1 MNREE
6 RENDVLEQLLR
17 ESLASDAEPA
27 EDFTARLMEQVHRTP
42 QDKARKQPY
51 QKILAALAACAVI
64 AVAIPLIM
72 PRMGSQNAVSADSAA
87 PEMQEEANGADTA
100 DDRLVYSTA
109 PTNGGEED
117 FYTAEQNDSRKQNY
131 GAGETVTLTGQE
143 AGEAREMLDAMAV
156 EPVSAEDGSVTYDL
170 TREQAAALG
179 ETVEALHDIDG
190 GVTLILEVAE

>member
-27 EDFTARLMEQVHRTP
+27 EDFTARLMEQVRRTP
-42 QDKARKQPY
+42 QEKAKKQPY

-117 FYTAEQNDSRKQNY
+117 FDTAGQQDRKQNF
-131 GAGETVTLTGQE
+131 GAGEAVTLTGQE
-143 AGEAREMLDAMAV
+143 AGEAREVLDAMAV
-156 EPVSAEDGSVTYDL
+156 DPVSAGDGSVVYDL

>member
-6 RENDVLEQLLR
+6 RENDGLEQLLR

-72 PRMGSQNAVSADSAA
+72 PRASNQAATSADSAA
-87 PEMQEEANGADTA
+87 PEMWEEANGADTA
-100 DDRLVYSTA
+100 DNQLVYSTA
-109 PTNGGEED
+109 PTNDSEED
-117 FYTAEQNDSRKQNY
+117 FDAAGQQDRKQDY
-131 GAGETVTLTGQE
+131 GAGDTVTLTGQE
-143 AGEAREMLDAMAV
+143 AGEAREALEAMAV
-156 EPVSAEDGSVTYDL
+156 EPVSAGDGSVVYDL

-179 ETVEALHDIDG
+179 ETVEALHNIDG
-190 GVTLILEVAE
+190 GVTLILEVVE

>member
-117 FYTAEQNDSRKQNY
+117 FDTAGQQDRKQNF
-131 GAGETVTLTGQE
+131 GAGEAVTLTGQE
-143 AGEAREMLDAMAV
+143 AGEAREVLDAMAV

-170 TREQAAALG
+170 TREQTAALG

>member
-27 EDFTARLMEQVHRTP
+27 EDFTARLMEQVRRTP

-72 PRMGSQNAVSADSAA
+72 PRASNQAATSADSAA
-87 PEMQEEANGADTA
+87 PEMWEEANGADTA
-100 DDRLVYSTA
+100 DDQLVYSTA
-109 PTNGGEED
+109 PTNSSEED
-117 FYTAEQNDSRKQNY
+117 FDAAGQQDRKQDY
-131 GAGETVTLTGQE
+131 GAGDTVTLTGQE
-143 AGEAREMLDAMAV
+143 AGVAREALEAMAV
-156 EPVSAEDGSVTYDL
+156 EPVSAGDGSVVYDL

>member
-1 MNREE
+1 MNRKE

-27 EDFTARLMEQVHRTP
+27 EDFTARLMEQVRRTP
-42 QDKARKQPY
+42 QEKAKKQPY

-72 PRMGSQNAVSADSAA
+72 PRASNQAATSADSAA
-87 PEMQEEANGADTA
+87 PEMWEEANGADTA
-100 DDRLVYSTA
+100 DNQLVYSTA
-109 PTNGGEED
+109 PTNDSEED
-117 FYTAEQNDSRKQNY
+117 FDAAGQQDRKQDY
-131 GAGETVTLTGQE
+131 GAGDTVTLTGQE
-143 AGEAREMLDAMAV
+143 AGVAREALEAMAV
-156 EPVSAEDGSVTYDL
+156 EPVSAGDGSVVYDL

>member
-109 PTNGGEED
+109 PTNSSEED
-117 FYTAEQNDSRKQNY
+117 FDAAGQQDRKQDY
-131 GAGETVTLTGQE
+131 GAGDTVTLTGQE
-143 AGEAREMLDAMAV
+143 AGVAREALEAMAV
-156 EPVSAEDGSVTYDL
+156 EPVSAGDGSVVYDL

-179 ETVEALHDIDG
+179 ETVEALQNIDS
-190 GVTLILEVAE
+190 GVTLILEVVE

>member
-27 EDFTARLMEQVHRTP
+27 EDFTARLMEQVRRTP
-42 QDKARKQPY
+42 QEKAKKQPY
-51 QKILAALAACAVI
+51 RKILAALAACAVI

-72 PRMGSQNAVSADSAA
+72 PRASNQAATSADSAA
-87 PEMQEEANGADTA
+87 PEMWEEANGADTA
-100 DDRLVYSTA
+100 DNQLVYSTA
-109 PTNGGEED
+109 PTNDSEED
-117 FYTAEQNDSRKQNY
+117 FDAAGQQDRKQDY
-131 GAGETVTLTGQE
+131 GAGDTVTLTGQE
-143 AGEAREMLDAMAV
+143 AGEAREALEAMAV
-156 EPVSAEDGSVTYDL
+156 EPVSAGDGSVVYDL

>member
-72 PRMGSQNAVSADSAA
+72 PRASNQAATSADSAA
-87 PEMQEEANGADTA
+87 PEMWEEANGADTA
-100 DDRLVYSTA
+100 DNQLVYSTA
-109 PTNGGEED
+109 PTNSSEED
-117 FYTAEQNDSRKQNY
+117 FDAAGQQDRKQDY
-131 GAGETVTLTGQE
+131 GAGDTVTLTGQE
-143 AGEAREMLDAMAV
+143 AGVAREALEAMAV
-156 EPVSAEDGSVTYDL
+156 EPVSAGDGSVVYDL

>member
-64 AVAIPLIM
+64 AEAIPLIM

-117 FYTAEQNDSRKQNY
+117 FDTAGQQDRKQDS
-131 GAGETVTLTGQE
+131 GAGEAVTLTGQE
-143 AGEAREMLDAMAV
+143 AGEAREVLDAMAV

>member
-1 MNREE
+1 MNRED

-117 FYTAEQNDSRKQNY
+117 FDTAGQQDRKQNF
-131 GAGETVTLTGQE
+131 GAGEAVTLTGQE
-143 AGEAREMLDAMAV
+143 AGEAREVLDAMAV

>member
-6 RENDVLEQLLR
+6 RENDGLEQLLR

-27 EDFTARLMEQVHRTP
+27 EDFTARLMEQVRRTP
-42 QDKARKQPY
+42 QEKARRQPY
-51 QKILAALAACAVI
+51 QKILAALAACVVI
-64 AVAIPLIM
+64 AVAIPLVM
-72 PRMGSQNAVSADSAA
+72 PRMGSQAASSTDCAPQEMLEDAD
-87 PEMQEEANGADTA
+87 GADTT
-100 DDRLVYSTA
+100 DEQQVYNTA

-117 FYTAEQNDSRKQNY
+117 LDTAGQQDRKQDY
-131 GAGETVTLTGQE
+131 GAGEAVTLTGQD
-143 AGEAREMLDAMAV
+143 AGEAREVLDAMAV
-156 EPVSAEDGSVTYDL
+156 EPVSAEGGSVTYDL

>member
-27 EDFTARLMEQVHRTP
+27 EDFTARLMEQVRRTP
-42 QDKARKQPY
+42 QEKAKKQPY
-51 QKILAALAACAVI
+51 WKFLAALAACAVI

-117 FYTAEQNDSRKQNY
+117 FDTAGQQDRKQNF
-131 GAGETVTLTGQE
+131 GAGEAVTLTGQE
-143 AGEAREMLDAMAV
+143 AGEAREVLDAMAV

>member
-27 EDFTARLMEQVHRTP
+27 GDFTARLMEQVRCTP
-42 QDKARKQPY
+42 QEKARKQPY

-64 AVAIPLIM
+64 AVAIPLVM
-72 PRMGSQNAVSADSAA
+72 PRASNQAATSADSAA
-87 PEMQEEANGADTA
+87 PEMWEEANGADTA
-100 DDRLVYSTA
+100 DNQLVYSTA

-117 FYTAEQNDSRKQNY
+117 FDTAGQQDRKQNF
-131 GAGETVTLTGQE
+131 GAGEAVTLTGQE
-143 AGEAREMLDAMAV
+143 AGEAREVLDAMAV
-156 EPVSAEDGSVTYDL
+156 EPVSAGDGSVVYDL

>member
-6 RENDVLEQLLR
+6 RENDGLEQLLR

-87 PEMQEEANGADTA
+87 PEMQEEANGADTT

-117 FYTAEQNDSRKQNY
+117 FDTAGQQDRKQNF
-131 GAGETVTLTGQE
+131 GAGEAVTLTGQE
-143 AGEAREMLDAMAV
+143 AGEAREVLDAMAV

>member
-27 EDFTARLMEQVHRTP
+27 EDFTARLMEQVRRTP
-42 QDKARKQPY
+42 QEKAKKQPY
-51 QKILAALAACAVI
+51 WKILAALAACAVI

-100 DDRLVYSTA
+100 DDQLVYSTA
-109 PTNGGEED
+109 PTNSSEED
-117 FYTAEQNDSRKQNY
+117 FDAAGQQDRKQDS

-143 AGEAREMLDAMAV
+143 AGVAREALEAMAV
-156 EPVSAEDGSVTYDL
+156 EPVSAGDGSVVYDL

-179 ETVEALHDIDG
+179 ETVDALHGIDG
-190 GVTLILEVAE
+190 GVTLILEVVE

>member
-27 EDFTARLMEQVHRTP
+27 EDFTARLMEQVRRTP

-64 AVAIPLIM
+64 AVAIPLVM
-72 PRMGSQNAVSADSAA
+72 PRMGNQAATSADSAA
-87 PEMQEEANGADTA
+87 PEMWEEANGADTA
-100 DDRLVYSTA
+100 DDQLVYSTA
-109 PTNGGEED
+109 PTNSNGED
-117 FYTAEQNDSRKQNY
+117 FDAAGQQDRKQDY
-131 GAGETVTLTGQE
+131 GAGDTVTLTGQE
-143 AGEAREMLDAMAV
+143 AGVAREALEAMAV
-156 EPVSAEDGSVTYDL
+156 EPVSAGDGSVVYDL

>member
-17 ESLASDAEPA
+17 ESLASDAESA

-117 FYTAEQNDSRKQNY
+117 FDTAGQQDRKQNF
-131 GAGETVTLTGQE
+131 GAGEAVTLTGQE
-143 AGEAREMLDAMAV
+143 AGEAREVLDAMAV
-156 EPVSAEDGSVTYDL
+156 DPVSAGDGSVVYDL

>member
-27 EDFTARLMEQVHRTP
+27 EDFTARLMEQVRRTP
-42 QDKARKQPY
+42 QEKARRQPY

-64 AVAIPLIM
+64 AAAIPLVM
-72 PRMGSQNAVSADSAA
+72 PRMGNQAATSADSAV
-87 PEMQEEANGADTA
+87 PDMWEEANGADTA
-100 DDRLVYSTA
+100 DDQLVYSTA
-109 PTNGGEED
+109 PTNSSKED
-117 FYTAEQNDSRKQNY
+117 FDAAGQQDRKQDY
-131 GAGETVTLTGQE
+131 GAGDTVTLTGQE
-143 AGEAREMLDAMAV
+143 AGEAREALEAMAV
-156 EPVSAEDGSVTYDL
+156 EPVSAGDGSVVYDL

>member
-27 EDFTARLMEQVHRTP
+27 GDFTARLMEQVRRTP
-42 QDKARKQPY
+42 QEKAKKQPY

-72 PRMGSQNAVSADSAA
+72 PRASNQAATSADSAA
-87 PEMQEEANGADTA
+87 PEMWEEANGADTA
-100 DDRLVYSTA
+100 DNQLVYSTA
-109 PTNGGEED
+109 PTNSSEED
-117 FYTAEQNDSRKQNY
+117 FDAAGQQDRKQDY

-143 AGEAREMLDAMAV
+143 AGEAREVLDAMAV

>member
-27 EDFTARLMEQVHRTP
+27 EDFTARLMEQVRRTP
-42 QDKARKQPY
+42 QEKARRQPY

-64 AVAIPLIM
+64 AAAIPLVM
-72 PRMGSQNAVSADSAA
+72 PRMGSQAPTSADSAA

-117 FYTAEQNDSRKQNY
+117 FDTAGQQDRKQNY

-143 AGEAREMLDAMAV
+143 AGEAREVLDAMAV

>member
-27 EDFTARLMEQVHRTP
+27 EDFTARLMEQVRRTP
-42 QDKARKQPY
+42 QEKAKKQPY

-64 AVAIPLIM
+64 AAAIPLVM
-72 PRMGSQNAVSADSAA
+72 PRASNQAATSADSAA
-87 PEMQEEANGADTA
+87 PEMWEEANGADTA
-100 DDRLVYSTA
+100 DNQLVYSTA
-109 PTNGGEED
+109 PTNDSEED
-117 FYTAEQNDSRKQNY
+117 FDAAGQQDRKQYY
-131 GAGETVTLTGQE
+131 GAGDTVTLTGQE
-143 AGEAREMLDAMAV
+143 AGVAREALEAMAV
-156 EPVSAEDGSVTYDL
+156 EPVSAGDGSVVYDL

-179 ETVEALHDIDG
+179 ETVEALHNIDG

>member
-27 EDFTARLMEQVHRTP
+27 EDFTARLMELVHRTP

-117 FYTAEQNDSRKQNY
+117 FDTAGQQDRKQNF
-131 GAGETVTLTGQE
+131 GAGEAVTLTGQE
-143 AGEAREMLDAMAV
+143 AGEAREVLDAMAV
-156 EPVSAEDGSVTYDL
+156 DPVSAGDGSVVYDL

>member
-27 EDFTARLMEQVHRTP
+27 EDFTARLMEQVRRTP
-42 QDKARKQPY
+42 QEKAKKQPY

-72 PRMGSQNAVSADSAA
+72 PRASNQAATSADSAA
-87 PEMQEEANGADTA
+87 PEMWEEANGADTA
-100 DDRLVYSTA
+100 DNQLVYSTA
-109 PTNGGEED
+109 PTNDSEED
-117 FYTAEQNDSRKQNY
+117 FDAAGQQDRKQDY
-131 GAGETVTLTGQE
+131 GAGDTVTLTGQE
-143 AGEAREMLDAMAV
+143 AGVAREALEAMAG
-156 EPVSAEDGSVTYDL
+156 EPVSTGDGSVVYDL

-179 ETVEALHDIDG
+179 ETVEALHNIDG
-190 GVTLILEVAE
+190 GVTLILEVVE

>member
-117 FYTAEQNDSRKQNY
+117 FDTAGQQDRKQNY

-143 AGEAREMLDAMAV
+143 AGEAREVLDAMAV

>member
-27 EDFTARLMEQVHRTP
+27 EDCTARLMEQVHRTP

-51 QKILAALAACAVI
+51 QKILAALAACVVI
-64 AVAIPLIM
+64 AVAIPLVM
-72 PRMGSQNAVSADSAA
+72 PRMGSQAATSADSAA
-87 PEMQEEANGADTA
+87 PETLEEANGADTA
-100 DDRLVYSTA
+100 DDQLVYSTA
-109 PTNGGEED
+109 PTNDGEED
-117 FYTAEQNDSRKQNY
+117 FDTAGQQDRKHNCD
-131 GAGETVTLTGQE
+131 AGEAVTLTGQE
-143 AGEAREMLDAMAV
+143 AGEAREVLDAMAV

>member
-27 EDFTARLMEQVHRTP
+27 EDFTARLMEQVRRTP
-42 QDKARKQPY
+42 QEKAKKQPY

-72 PRMGSQNAVSADSAA
+72 PRASNQAATSADSAA
-87 PEMQEEANGADTA
+87 PEMWEEVNGADTA
-100 DDRLVYSTA
+100 DDQLVYSTA
-109 PTNGGEED
+109 PTNSSKED
-117 FYTAEQNDSRKQNY
+117 FDAAGQQDRKQDY
-131 GAGETVTLTGQE
+131 GAGDTVTLTGQE
-143 AGEAREMLDAMAV
+143 AGVAREALEAMAV
-156 EPVSAEDGSVTYDL
+156 EPVSAGDGSVVYDL

-179 ETVEALHDIDG
+179 ETVEALHGIDG

>member
-27 EDFTARLMEQVHRTP
+27 EDFTARLMEQVRRTP
-42 QDKARKQPY
+42 QEKAKKQPY

-117 FYTAEQNDSRKQNY
+117 FDTAGQQDRKQNF
-131 GAGETVTLTGQE
+131 GAGEAVTLTGQE
-143 AGEAREMLDAMAV
+143 AGEAREVLDAMAV

>member
-1 MNREE
+1 MNREA

-117 FYTAEQNDSRKQNY
+117 FDTAGQQDRKQNF
-131 GAGETVTLTGQE
+131 GAGEAVTLTGQE
-143 AGEAREMLDAMAV
+143 AGEAREVLDAMAV

>member
-100 DDRLVYSTA
+100 DDQLVYSTA
-109 PTNGGEED
+109 PTNSSEED
-117 FYTAEQNDSRKQNY
+117 FDAAGQQDRKQDS

-143 AGEAREMLDAMAV
+143 AGVAREALEAMAV
-156 EPVSAEDGSVTYDL
+156 EPVSAGDGSVVYDL

-179 ETVEALHDIDG
+179 ETVDALHGIDG
-190 GVTLILEVAE
+190 GVTLILEVVE

>member
-27 EDFTARLMEQVHRTP
+27 GDFTVRLMEQVRRTP
-42 QDKARKQPY
+42 QEKARKQPY
-51 QKILAALAACAVI
+51 QKILAALAACVVI
-64 AVAIPLIM
+64 AAAIPLVI
-72 PRMGSQNAVSADSAA
+72 PRASNQAPTSADNAA

-117 FYTAEQNDSRKQNY
+117 FDTAGQQDRKQNF
-131 GAGETVTLTGQE
+131 GAGEAVTLTGQE
-143 AGEAREMLDAMAV
+143 AGEAREVLDAMAV

>member
-27 EDFTARLMEQVHRTP
+27 EDFTARLMEQVRRTP
-42 QDKARKQPY
+42 QEKAKKQPY

-64 AVAIPLIM
+64 AAAIPLVM
-72 PRMGSQNAVSADSAA
+72 PRASNQAPTSADSAA
-87 PEMQEEANGADTA
+87 PEMWEEANGADTA
-100 DDRLVYSTA
+100 DNQLVYSTA
-109 PTNGGEED
+109 PTNSSEED
-117 FYTAEQNDSRKQNY
+117 FDAAGQQDRKQDY
-131 GAGETVTLTGQE
+131 GAGDTVTLTGQE
-143 AGEAREMLDAMAV
+143 AGVAREALEAMAV
-156 EPVSAEDGSVTYDL
+156 EPVSAGDGSVVYDL

>member
-27 EDFTARLMEQVHRTP
+27 GDFTARLMEQVRRTP
-42 QDKARKQPY
+42 QEKARKQPY

-64 AVAIPLIM
+64 AAAIPLVM
-72 PRMGSQNAVSADSAA
+72 PRMGNQAATSADSAA
-87 PEMQEEANGADTA
+87 PEMWEEANGADTA
-100 DDRLVYSTA
+100 DNQLVYSTA
-109 PTNGGEED
+109 PTNSSEED
-117 FYTAEQNDSRKQNY
+117 FDAAGQQDRKQDY
-131 GAGETVTLTGQE
+131 GAGDTVTLTGQE
-143 AGEAREMLDAMAV
+143 AGVAREALEAMAV
-156 EPVSAEDGSVTYDL
+156 EPVSAGDGSVVYDL